1 LKGKQNN
8 KITWTRKKNNKTK
21 SFLEAS
27 PVNLFICDD
36 KSFFSLKFDSLSFL
50 PDMKTEL
57 LLFFVIIIIDF
68 LLLFFFFFVIV
79 SFCEGLFPS
88 VTQGSV
94 RVFIS

>member
-1 LKGKQNN
+1 MKGKQNN
-8 KITWTRKKNNKTK
+8 KITWTRKKINKTK

-27 PVNLFICDD
+27 PVNLFICD

-68 LLLFFFFFVIV
+68 LLLFFFVIV

-88 VTQGSV
+88 LTQGSV